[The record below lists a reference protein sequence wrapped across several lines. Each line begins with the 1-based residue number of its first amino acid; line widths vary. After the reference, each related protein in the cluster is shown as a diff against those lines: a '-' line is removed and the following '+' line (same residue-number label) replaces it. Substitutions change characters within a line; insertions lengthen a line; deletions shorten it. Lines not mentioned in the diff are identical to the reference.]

1 MYQNPMKTRYKVQ
14 MHLLFRQRAVSHAAE
29 YPAAV
34 ARRSQAVAGRG
45 RWHWA
50 RPLAQLGLLPC
61 PALNTSAGIDVQWH
75 CVLCFVSLT
84 YTTRWGR
91 LGTPHDRTRSRA
103 VAALR
108 RVSSAQG
115 LPGPTAQ
122 PCHRP
127 QVGCWGLSSTVAESP
142 GSSGHGAQPGAALW
156 VWTLSKGGKDL
167 FQS

>member
-61 PALNTSAGIDVQWH
+61 PALSTSAGINVQWH

-108 RVSSAQG
+108 HVSSAQG

-142 GSSGHGAQPGAALW
+142 RLLRAWSPAWCCS
-156 VWTLSKGGKDL
+156 VSVD
-167 FQS
+167 SE